1 MQLQTLL
8 IKRLLIALGLWAV
21 VCGVIVFG
29 MGRQDVTTEYDAAH
43 DLIEDLY
50 SELAISNGMS
60 PTSHSVLRDQ
70 LALRKAEQEKAETRR
85 ELLVTSLMLLLMA
98 MGSGVVVWWSLRGA
112 LNAPLQQLVNWLKSI
127 ETSTDLQTQTT
138 HCTPTFQLT
147 ELQNIQDSVQQLL
160 RTLEDEQLRNRE
172 LLGRVIDMQ
181 ERERASIAQ
190 ELHDEL
196 GQMLTSISV
205 NSAFLSKHSQGH
217 AQEAAQAIQHEVQQ
231 LMVWLRSSLRE
242 LKPHLLLEVS
252 LRDAVLDLVDSWS
265 KRKGWFVDFAW
276 SHEGETLGLSEKTA
290 LYRVLQEALTN
301 AAKHAESKNVRVL
314 GGLDPHTGEW
324 VVMVDNDQVSAG
336 PIHPSLGLTGIQERV
351 QHLGGQV
358 RTDRSGGQFCL
369 TARIPMNAVN
379 TGTDHAD

>member
-50 SELAISNGMS
+50 SELAVSSGMNPS
-60 PTSHSVLRDQ
+60 SHSVLRDQ

-98 MGSGVVVWWSLRGA
+98 VGSGVVVWWSLRGA
-112 LNAPLQQLVNWLKSI
+112 LNAPLQQLVDWLKNI
-127 ETSTDLQTQTT
+127 EQSSNLHKTDMHAAPQ
-138 HCTPTFQLT
+138 FQLT
-147 ELQNIQDSVQQLL
+147 ELRNIEDSVRQLL
-160 RTLEDEQLRNRE
+160 QTLESEQLRNRE

-181 ERERASIAQ
+181 ERERATIAQ

-205 NSAFLSKHSQGH
+205 NSAFLSRHSQGH
-217 AQEAAQAIQHEVQQ
+217 AQEAAQAIQAEVQK
-231 LMVWLRSSLRE
+231 LMLWLRSSLRE

-265 KRKGWFVDFAW
+265 RRKGWFVDFAW
-276 SHEGETLGLSEKTA
+276 ANEGEQLTLPQKTA

-301 AAKHAESKNVRVL
+301 AARHAPSKNVRVL
-314 GGLDPHTGEW
+314 GGLDAQTGEW
-324 VVMVDNDQVSAG
+324 VVIVDNDQVEPG
-336 PIHPSLGLTGIQERV
+336 PIEPSLGLTGIQERV

-358 RTDRSGGQFCL
+358 KTERSGGQFCL
-369 TARIPMNAVN
+369 TARIPMNAS
-379 TGTDHAD
+379 TQEMHHAN